1 VAENEA
7 VKPALSNLIGVSR
20 RQDFRAVIGRMV
32 RMILAPLFTAEA
44 QRVARAMER
53 HARRVLRDMDPRDDL
68 EEMLVGQMILT
79 NARHAV
85 MAYFSVHQKDQKW
98 AKVFHQSADTTANTF
113 RQQMLTLDRY
123 RRPARSSFTAI
134 RQANFAAQQVVTG
147 AMDEQG
153 KKAIQTVPAFEKTSA
168 IEKGPAFEKVPSIKK
183 LPVPGRPAK
192 KTRTAL
198 GPSSGKKAGRR
209 KAENGRAAGGGA
221 KAD

>member
-1 VAENEA
+1 MIETERNE
-7 VKPALSNLIGVSR
+7 PALGNLIGRSR

-123 RRPARSSFTAI
+123 RRPARPSFTAI
-134 RQANFAAQQVVTG
+134 RQANFAAQQFVTG
-147 AMDEQG
+147 AMDEHG
-153 KKAIQTVPAFEKTSA
+153 KKAIQTFPAFEKT
-168 IEKGPAFEKVPSIKK
+168 PAFEKNASIKK
-183 LPVPGRPAK
+183 LPAPAQPGK
-192 KTRTAL
+192 KTRSAMGL
-198 GPSSGKKAGRR
+198 AGGKKAGRR